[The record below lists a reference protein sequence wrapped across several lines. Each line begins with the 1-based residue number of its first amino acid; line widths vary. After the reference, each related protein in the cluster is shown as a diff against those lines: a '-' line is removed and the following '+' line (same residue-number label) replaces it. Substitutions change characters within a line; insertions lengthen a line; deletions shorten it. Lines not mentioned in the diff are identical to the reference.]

1 MEVNSS
7 NLDLVIEANTSI
19 LIGQNSKDS
28 RKLKGWIDEV
38 DSLFYVYIFYH
49 LDLYV
54 QVAVWNNVVNISNI
68 YNKYQDPS
76 SDLALVLYLP

>member
-38 DSLFYVYIFYH
+38 DGLFYVYIFYH
-49 LDLYV
+49 LYV

>member
-49 LDLYV
+49 LYV